1 MTEDKDSLPSEQ
13 WLMGRDY
20 LKQKQ
25 HFFSHAEQDVQASG
39 ETVGLPSLQVL
50 EKLKQRLGSVV
61 STAVS
66 GGRGSVSIS
75 FSPQFLTR
83 FYHNS

>member
-1 MTEDKDSLPSEQ
+1 
-13 WLMGRDY
+13 MGRDY

-66 GGRGSVSIS
+66 GGRGSMVSTAVSGGRGSVSIS